1 MSVKTNA
8 GLKLFME
15 SAIATAVTITAITKA
30 APGVISATGHT
41 FANGDIV
48 LLDVQGMVEL
58 NGRLFKVVNVV
69 ASTSFQVA
77 GIDGTTGID
86 TTLYS
91 TFSSGTAK
99 KVTLGTSITGVQDFS
114 FSGGDIK
121 TVDTTTVN
129 DLVDTQIVVGAAA
142 QSADLTM
149 QWDPSA
155 AAQQAMITAFQT
167 RSNKGFKV
175 MWPDGAFVLWYG
187 TVGYTGAPGGGKQG
201 VTTSPAKITMLG
213 GLTVC
218 AS

>member
-1 MSVKTNA
+1 MTIKTNS

-15 SAIATAVTITAITKA
+15 SAIATAKTISGITKA
-30 APGVISATGHT
+30 APGVVSSTTHG
-41 FANGDIV
+41 FVNNDIV
-48 LLDVQGMVEL
+48 LLEVQGMVEL
-58 NGRLFKVVNVV
+58 NGRLFKVVNV
-69 ASTSFQVA
+69 AADSFQLA
-77 GIDGTTGID
+77 GVDGTTGID
-86 TTLYS
+86 TTLYN

-99 KVTLGTSITGVQDFS
+99 KVTLGTSITGVQEFT

-142 QSADLTM
+142 QAADLTM
-149 QWDPSA
+149 QWDPSS
-155 AAQQAMITAFQT
+155 AAQQAMIAAFQT
-167 RSNKGFKV
+167 RANKGFKV

-218 AS
+218 AA

>member
-1 MSVKTNA
+1 MSIKTNA

-15 SAIATAVTITAITKA
+15 SAIASAKTISGITKA
-30 APGVISATGHT
+30 APGVVSSTAHG
-41 FANGDIV
+41 FVNNDIV
-48 LLDVQGMVEL
+48 LLEVQGMVEL
-58 NGRLFKVVNVV
+58 NGRLFKVVNT
-69 ASTSFQVA
+69 AADSFQLA
-77 GIDGTTGID
+77 GVDGTTGID
-86 TTLYS
+86 TTLYN

-99 KVTLGTSITGVQDFS
+99 KVTLGTSITGVQEFT

-142 QSADLTM
+142 QAADLTM
-149 QWDPSA
+149 QWDPSS
-155 AAQQAMITAFQT
+155 AAQQAMIAAFQT
-167 RSNKGFKV
+167 RANKGFKV

-218 AS
+218 AA

>member
-1 MSVKTNA
+1 MTIKTNS

-15 SAIATAVTITAITKA
+15 SAIATAKTISGITKA
-30 APGVISATGHT
+30 APGVVSSTTHGFT
-41 FANGDIV
+41 NNDIV
-48 LLDVQGMVEL
+48 LLEVQGMVEL
-58 NGRLFKVVNVV
+58 NGRLFKVVNV
-69 ASTSFQVA
+69 AADTFQLA
-77 GIDGTTGID
+77 GVDGSTGID
-86 TTLYS
+86 TTLYN

-99 KVTLGTSITGVQDFS
+99 KVTLGTSITGVQEFT

-129 DLVDTQIVVGAAA
+129 DLVDTQTVVGAAA
-142 QSADLTM
+142 QAADLTM
-149 QWDPSA
+149 QWDPSS
-155 AAQQAMITAFQT
+155 AAQQAMIAAFQT
-167 RSNKGFKV
+167 RANKGFKV

-218 AS
+218 AA

>member
-1 MSVKTNA
+1 MTIKTNS

-15 SAIATAVTITAITKA
+15 SAIASAKTISGITKA
-30 APGVISATGHT
+30 APGVVSSTAHG
-41 FANGDIV
+41 FVNNDIV
-48 LLDVQGMVEL
+48 LLEVQGMVEL
-58 NGRLFKVVNVV
+58 NGGLFKVVNTAVD
-69 ASTSFQVA
+69 SFQLA
-77 GIDGTTGID
+77 GVDGTTGID
-86 TTLYS
+86 TTLYN

-99 KVTLGTSITGVQDFS
+99 KVTLGTSITGVQEFT

-142 QSADLTM
+142 QAADLTM
-149 QWDPSA
+149 QWDPSS
-155 AAQQAMITAFQT
+155 AAQQAMIAAFQT
-167 RSNKGFKV
+167 RANKGFKV

-218 AS
+218 AA

>member
-1 MSVKTNA
+1 MTIKTNS

-15 SAIATAVTITAITKA
+15 SAIATAKTISGITKA
-30 APGVISATGHT
+30 APGVVSSTAHGFT
-41 FANGDIV
+41 NNDIV
-48 LLDVQGMVEL
+48 LLEVQGMVEL
-58 NGRLFKVVNVV
+58 NGRLFKVVNV
-69 ASTSFQVA
+69 AADTFQLA
-77 GIDGTTGID
+77 GVDGTTGID
-86 TTLYS
+86 TTLYN

-99 KVTLGTSITGVQDFS
+99 KVTLGTSITGVQEFT

-142 QSADLTM
+142 QAADLTM
-149 QWDPSA
+149 QWDPAS
-155 AAQQAMITAFQT
+155 AAQQAMIAAFQT
-167 RSNKGFKV
+167 RANKGFKV

-218 AS
+218 AA

>member
-1 MSVKTNA
+1 MTIKTNS

-15 SAIATAVTITAITKA
+15 SAIATAEAISGITKD
-30 APGVISATGHT
+30 APGVVSSTTHG
-41 FANGDIV
+41 FVNNDIV
-48 LLDVQGMVEL
+48 LLEVQGMVEL
-58 NGRLFKVVNVV
+58 NGRLFKVVNV
-69 ASTSFQVA
+69 AADTFQLA
-77 GIDGTTGID
+77 GVDGTTGID
-86 TTLYS
+86 TTLYN

-99 KVTLGTSITGVQDFS
+99 KVTLGTSITGVQEFT

-129 DLVDTQIVVGAAA
+129 DLVDTQTVVGAAA
-142 QSADLTM
+142 QAADLTM
-149 QWDPSA
+149 QWDPSS
-155 AAQQAMITAFQT
+155 AAQQAMIAAFQT
-167 RSNKGFKV
+167 RANKGFKV

-218 AS
+218 AA

>member
-1 MSVKTNA
+1 MTIKTNS

-15 SAIATAVTITAITKA
+15 SAIATAKTISGITKA
-30 APGVISATGHT
+30 APGVVSSTAHGFT
-41 FANGDIV
+41 NNDIV
-48 LLDVQGMVEL
+48 LLEVQGMVEL
-58 NGRLFKVVNVV
+58 NGRLFKVVNS
-69 ASTSFQVA
+69 AADNFQLA
-77 GIDGTTGID
+77 GVDGSTGID
-86 TTLYS
+86 TTLYN

-99 KVTLGTSITGVQDFS
+99 KVTLGTSITGVQEFT

-142 QSADLTM
+142 QAADLTM
-149 QWDPSA
+149 QWDPSS
-155 AAQQAMITAFQT
+155 AAQQAMIAAFQT
-167 RSNKGFKV
+167 RANKGFKV

-218 AS
+218 AA